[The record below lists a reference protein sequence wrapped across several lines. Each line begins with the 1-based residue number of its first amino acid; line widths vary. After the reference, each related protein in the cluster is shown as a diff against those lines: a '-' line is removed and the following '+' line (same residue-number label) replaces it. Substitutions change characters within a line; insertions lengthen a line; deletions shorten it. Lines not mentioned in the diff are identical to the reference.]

1 MSDAVVATHLR
12 ENPYELA
19 KEQLARVG
27 QIFGI
32 DPNLIR
38 VLSQVKKAVEVV
50 DPRLDGRRDDRGV
63 RGLPRDAQH
72 RARAVEG
79 RHPLP
84 PERHAG
90 RGQGAR
96 DVDDLEVR
104 ADGAAVRRREGRRRL
119 RSEEAVV
126 VASSS
131 A

>member
-19 KEQLARVG
+19 KEQLTRVG

-38 VLSQVKKAVEVV
+38 VLSQVKKAVEVSIPV
-50 DPRLDGRRDDRGV
+50 AMDDGIDRGV
-63 RGLPRDAQH
+63 RRLPRDAQH

-84 PERHAG
+84 PGRHAR

-104 ADGAAVRRREGRRRL
+104 AHGAAVRRREGRRRL
-119 RSEEAVV
+119 RPEEAV
-126 VASSS
+126 ARPSSS